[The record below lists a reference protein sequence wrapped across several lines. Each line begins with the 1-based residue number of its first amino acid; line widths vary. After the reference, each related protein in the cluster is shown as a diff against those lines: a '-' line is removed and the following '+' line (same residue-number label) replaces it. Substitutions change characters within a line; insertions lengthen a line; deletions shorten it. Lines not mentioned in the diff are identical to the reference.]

1 VAQPS
6 CEGNDTAARCAA
18 LTFDGQANQMARVV
32 LHDEFDPESTAMLQ
46 ALYSR
51 SAESVETHV
60 EKLKASG
67 SSRFMERYYVGYG
80 HASIGDCGTTTLF
93 IEGVSI
99 LCDKAIQDNPLY
111 SGQETSTR
119 YIDFSQQIPID
130 PVGIPQSKRIQSV
143 WLQFYTEATPRVRE
157 FLSDRFPRNAEESK
171 KAWEKAIKARA
182 FDVMRGFLPAGVTTQ
197 LSWTTNLRQAYDRL
211 SLLRFHPL
219 EEVRG
224 VAKQCFDL
232 LREKYPSSF
241 SFPEEP
247 DRDAYYQLLSQDLHY
262 SSHTDLDFNE
272 DTFTYDTNIDT
283 ERMEQEAPKALTER
297 PLNTCLPR
305 YLSRYGRFTCR
316 FLLDY
321 GSFRDLQRHRN
332 GLCRIP
338 LLGGNHGFKSWY
350 LIQLP
355 GDVRREAE
363 TLVRDQWQ
371 ALARLKV
378 EHRVPNTLMQY
389 YYPLGTNALCEI
401 VYDLPQMVYVAEL
414 RSGLSVHPTLRAIA
428 HKMHAALVETI
439 PQLKLHTVLSEDIW
453 HIGRGFQDIETKE
466 DG

>member
-1 VAQPS
+1 ML
-6 CEGNDTAARCAA
+6 GRKD
-18 LTFDGQANQMARVV
+18 NQMARVF
-32 LHDEFDPESTAMLQ
+32 LYDEFDPESTAMLQ

-119 YIDFSQQIPID
+119 YIDFSQQTPID
-130 PVGIPQSKRIQSV
+130 PVAVPESDGIQSA
-143 WLQFYTEATPRVRE
+143 WLEFYTESTPHVRE
-157 FLSDRFPRNAEESK
+157 YLGDRFPRKADESK
-171 KAWEKAIKARA
+171 KAWEKAIQARA
-182 FDVMRGFLPAGVTTQ
+182 FDVMRGFLPAGATTQ
-197 LSWTTNLRQAYDRL
+197 LSWTTNLRQVYDRL
-211 SLLRFHPL
+211 SVLRFHPL

-224 VAKQCFDL
+224 VAEQCFDL
-232 LREKYPSSF
+232 LRENYPSSF
-241 SFPEEP
+241 SFADEPE
-247 DRDAYYQLLSQDLHY
+247 RDAYYQLLSEDLHY
-262 SSHTDLDFNE
+262 SSYTDPDFDE
-272 DTFTYDTNIDT
+272 DTFVHETDIDSA
-283 ERMEQEAPKALTER
+283 RIEQEALKALTLR
-297 PLNTCLPR
+297 PMNTCLPR
-305 YLSRYGRFTCR
+305 YLTRYGRFTCR

-338 LLGGNHGFKSWY
+338 ILNGNHGFKSWY
-350 LIQLP
+350 LAQLP
-355 GDVRREAE
+355 GDIQRKAE
-363 TLVRDQWQ
+363 KLVRDQWQ
-371 ALARLKV
+371 SLARLQKNR
-378 EHRVPNTLMQY
+378 RVPDTLMQY
-389 YYPLGTNALCEI
+389 YYPLGTNVLCEI

-428 HKMHAALVETI
+428 HKMHAALVATL
-439 PQLKLHTVLSEDIW
+439 PGLKLHTDLSENIW

-466 DG
+466 PG

>member
-1 VAQPS
+1 MPS
-6 CEGNDTAARCAA
+6 V
-18 LTFDGQANQMARVV
+18 F
-32 LHDEFDPESTAMLQ
+32 LHDEFDPESMAMLQ

-51 SAESVETHV
+51 SAESVEKHV

-67 SSRFMERYYVGYG
+67 SSSFMERYYVGYG
-80 HASIGDCGTTTLF
+80 HASIGDCGTTVLF

-130 PVGIPQSKRIQSV
+130 PVGVPESERIQSA
-143 WLQFYTEATPRVRE
+143 WLEFYTKSTPRVRE
-157 FLSDRFPRNAEESK
+157 YLSDRFPRKADESK
-171 KAWEKAIKARA
+171 KAWEKAIRARA
-182 FDVMRGFLPAGVTTQ
+182 FDIMRGYLPAGVTTQ

-224 VAKQCFDL
+224 VADQCFDIL
-232 LREKYPSSF
+232 KEHYPSSF
-241 SFPEEP
+241 SFADDA

-262 SSHTDLDFNE
+262 SHYTDHDFNE
-272 DTFTYDTNIDT
+272 DTFTYETDIDT
-283 ERMEQEAPKALTER
+283 EQIEQEAPTELTQR
-297 PLNTCLPR
+297 PMNTCLPR

-338 LLGGNHGFKSWY
+338 LLTGDSGFRSWY
-350 LIQLP
+350 IRQLP
-355 GDVRREAE
+355 PDVREKAE

-371 ALARLKV
+371 SLAHIQKKY
-378 EHRVPNTLMQY
+378 RVPKTLIQY
-389 YYPLGTNALCEI
+389 YYPLGANVLCEL

-439 PQLKLHTVLSEDIW
+439 PHLKLHTVLSEDIW
-453 HIGRGFQDIETKE
+453 HIGRGFQDIEAKE
-466 DG
+466 DD